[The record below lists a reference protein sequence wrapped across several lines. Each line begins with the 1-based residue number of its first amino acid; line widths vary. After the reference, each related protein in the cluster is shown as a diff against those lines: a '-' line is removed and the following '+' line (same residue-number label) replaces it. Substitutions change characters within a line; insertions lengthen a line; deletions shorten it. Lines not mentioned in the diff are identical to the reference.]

1 MNSILI
7 TGCNRGL
14 GLGLVKAL
22 VKLPKPPQH
31 LFATCRNKD
40 QAKELQDLAAEHPC
54 IHIIEIDLNNFEAYD
69 DLVKQIDDTTQ
80 GCGLNVLFNNAAIA
94 YNEPNLDAVKADQMM
109 NTFKTN
115 SVVPV
120 MLTIACLPLIK
131 KASEANNSLEMGL
144 ERAAIINMSSSL
156 GSISTNTTG
165 GFFTYRC
172 SKAAL
177 NAATKS
183 FSIELLPDK
192 ILCVALHPGWV
203 RTEMG
208 GPNAPMEINCTTE
221 EIVNTVMKFNK
232 SHHGGFYQ
240 HDGVNLPW

>member
-40 QAKELQDLAAEHPC
+40 QAKDLLNLAAQNSN
-54 IHIIEIDLNNFEAYD
+54 IHVMEIDLRDYYSHDN
-69 DLVKQIDDTTQ
+69 LVKQIDDIT
-80 GCGLNVLFNNAAIA
+80 GGYGLNLLFNNAGISPKSTRI
-94 YNEPNLDAVKADQMM
+94 NMTKAEDIM
-109 NTFKTN
+109 NTLETN
-115 SVVPV
+115 TVVPI
-120 MLTIACLPLIK
+120 MLAKACLPLLK
-131 KASEANNSLEMGL
+131 KASKSQESLDL
-144 ERAAIINMSSSL
+144 CVQRAAIINMSSML
-156 GSISTNTTG
+156 GSIEMNETG
-165 GFFTYRC
+165 GLYAYRT

-183 FSIELLPDK
+183 LSIDLLPHN

-208 GPNAPMEINCTTE
+208 GKNAPLEVDPTTAEIIDT
-221 EIVNTVMKFNK
+221 IMKFKAKHN
-232 SHHGGFYQ
+232 GGFYQ
-240 HDGVNLPW
+240 YNGDKLPW

>member
-14 GLGLVKAL
+14 GLGMVKAL

-40 QAKELQDLAAEHPC
+40 QAKDLQELAKQHPN
-54 IHIIEIDLNNFEAYD
+54 IHIIEIDLNNTELYEN
-69 DLVKQIDDTTQ
+69 LVKQIDETTQ
-80 GCGLNVLFNNAAIA
+80 GKGLNVLFNNAAIA
-94 YNEPNLDAVKADQMM
+94 YDEPNLDAVKADHMM

-120 MLTIACLPLIK
+120 MLSLACLPLLK
-131 KASEANNSLEMGL
+131 KASELNDSLEMCVH
-144 ERAAIINMSSSL
+144 RAAIINMSSSL
-156 GSISTNTTG
+156 GSISSNTTG

-183 FSIELLPDK
+183 FSVDLLPYK
-192 ILCVALHPGWV
+192 ILCVVVHPGWV
-203 RTEMG
+203 RTDMG
-208 GPNAPMEINCTTE
+208 GANAPMDIEPTTAEIIET
-221 EIVNTVMKFNK
+221 IMKFNS
-232 SHHGGFYQ
+232 SHNGGFYQ
-240 HDGVNLPW
+240 HDGTQLPW

>member
-14 GLGLVKAL
+14 GLGMVKAL

-40 QAKELQDLAAEHPC
+40 QAKDLQDLASQNSN
-54 IHIIEIDLNNFEAYD
+54 IHIMEIDLRNINSHEN
-69 DLVKQIDDTTQ
+69 LVKQIDEIT
-80 GCGLNVLFNNAAIA
+80 GGNGLNVLFNNAGISPKSTRINMTNAEDI
-94 YNEPNLDAVKADQMM
+94 M
-109 NTFKTN
+109 NTLETN
-115 SVVPV
+115 TVVPV
-120 MLTIACLPLIK
+120 MLAKACLPLLK
-131 KASEANNSLEMGL
+131 KASKSYEALDL
-144 ERAAIINMSSSL
+144 CVQRAAIINMSSML
-156 GSISTNTTG
+156 GSIEMNETG
-165 GFFTYRC
+165 GLYAYRT

-183 FSIELLPDK
+183 LSIDLFPFK

-208 GPNAPMEINCTTE
+208 GKNAPLEIEPTTA
-221 EIVNTVMKFNK
+221 EIIDTIMKFNA
-232 SHHGGFYQ
+232 SHNGGFYQ
-240 HDGVNLPW
+240 HNGEKLPW